1 MYLRTIL
8 LVIVIA
14 IHAYAGWLI
23 LGCPAPP
30 KPPTFWIRILHGRRE
45 VVPPE
50 WVHFLDRR

>member
-23 LGCPAPP
+23 LGCPALP

-50 WVHFLDRR
+50 WVHLLDRR